1 MEFETA
7 ALGVTKVKV
16 HVAYDYADAPVVDAD
31 VSVNGKQC
39 NEIEHGVY
47 SCEISDWSPV
57 QSFLVEVDI
66 PDFEQ
71 ATKTVLNIH
80 VSNTLLYVAIGL
92 AIALTATFFVLRKK
106 RSKQKR
112 ETASSGTPSCTRLLS
127 VNFGK
132 NEMG

>member
-7 ALGVTKVKV
+7 ALGVTNVKV
-16 HVAYDYADAPVVDAD
+16 HVAYNYADAPFVDAD

-47 SCEISDWSPV
+47 SCEIIDWSPV
-57 QSFLVEVDI
+57 QSFLVEFDY

-80 VSNTLLYVAIGL
+80 VSNTLLYVVIGL
-92 AIALTATFFVLRKK
+92 AIVPTAAFFVLRRK

-112 ETASSGTPSCTRLLS
+112 EMHSSGVPSNTRLLS

-132 NEMG
+132 NKMG